1 MTAALILVFVLAYGA
16 IAFEGPLRVNKSAA
30 ALMGAGLMWIVYAA
44 ANGNPLQVNQELD
57 RSLVDTAQIA
67 FFLIG
72 VMTVVEVVDAH
83 DGFAVITS
91 RLRTRTLASLT
102 VFITFVTFALSAV
115 LANMTVAIVMV
126 SLARRL
132 VREQPDRL
140 MLAGMIVIAAN
151 AGGAW
156 SPIGDVTTTMLWIG
170 GRVTAS
176 AIVAKL
182 ILPSL
187 VNVLVPLAIVVPRL
201 RGKPILAPERPGD
214 GLEPPNVTTPFERN
228 LMFALG
234 IVALLSVPVF
244 KAVTGLPPFLGTLF
258 ALGVVWGVGDLVHRG
273 KPNEDRERVTIVHA
287 LTRIDMAAIVFFIGI
302 LLAVAT
308 LQHAGVLA
316 DIARWLDVEI
326 GRTDVIV
333 FLFGLLSSIVDNV
346 PMVAAAMGMYD
357 VGTYPPDSFLWEF
370 MAYCTGTG
378 GSILIIGSAAGVAAM
393 GAEKID
399 FIWYLRRFALLALA
413 GYIAGALVYIVQNEF
428 LA

>member
-1 MTAALILVFVLAYGA
+1 MSAALVILFVLAYAA
-16 IAFEGPLRVNKSAA
+16 IALEEPLKVNKSAA
-30 ALMGAGLMWIVYAA
+30 ALIGAGLLWIVYAL
-44 ANGNPLQVNQELD
+44 ANGDPLQFNSQLD

-83 DGFAVITS
+83 DGFVAISS

-102 VFITFVTFALSAV
+102 VVIGLVTFILSAV

-132 VREQPDRL
+132 VREQRDRL
-140 MLAGMIVIAAN
+140 LLAGIIVIASN

-170 GRVTAS
+170 GQVTTG
-176 AIVAKL
+176 AIVARL
-182 ILPSL
+182 FLPSL
-187 VNVLVPLAIVVPRL
+187 VNALVPLAIVAWQL
-201 RGKPILAPERPGD
+201 RGKPILAPDATGQEGPSA
-214 GLEPPNVTTPFERN
+214 TTPFERN
-228 LMFALG
+228 LMFVLG
-234 IVALLSVPVF
+234 IVALLSVPLF

-258 ALGVVWGVGDLVHRG
+258 ALGVIWAVGDLIHRG
-273 KPNEDRERVTIVHA
+273 KADEERRQITIVEA

-316 DIARWLDVEI
+316 AIARWLNSTI
-326 GRTDVIV
+326 GRVDVIV
-333 FLFGLLSSIVDNV
+333 LVFGLLSSIVDNV
-346 PMVAAAMGMYD
+346 PMVAAAMGMYPLSA
-357 VGTYPPDSFLWEF
+357 YPPDSFLWEF

-399 FIWYLRRFALLALA
+399 FIWYLRRFALLALT
-413 GYIAGALVYIVQNEF
+413 GYVAGALVYALQNEV
-428 LA
+428 LS

>member
-1 MTAALILVFVLAYGA
+1 MTAALIIVFVLTYAA
-16 IAFEGPLRVNKSAA
+16 IALEERIKVNKSAA
-30 ALMGAGLMWIVYAA
+30 ALLGAGLMWIVYALSL
-44 ANGNPLQVNQELD
+44 GNSPQVNDELN

-91 RLRTRTLASLT
+91 RLRARSLGKLT
-102 VFITFVTFALSAV
+102 VLITLITFVLSAV

-126 SLARRL
+126 SLVRRL
-132 VREQPDRL
+132 VREQRDRL
-140 MLAGMIVIAAN
+140 MLAGMIVIASN

-170 GRVTAS
+170 GRVTTG
-176 AIVAKL
+176 AIVGKL
-182 ILPSL
+182 ILPSIA
-187 VNVLVPLAIVVPRL
+187 NMLVPLAVVAWSQ
-201 RGKPILAPERPGD
+201 RGKPVVAPEGD
-214 GLEPPNVTTPFERN
+214 ANAAPADSTAFERN

-234 IVALLSVPVF
+234 LAGLLAVPVF

-258 ALGVVWGVGDLVHRG
+258 ALGVIWAVGDLIHRH
-273 KPNEDRERVTIVHA
+273 KDHEERRPVTIVHA
-287 LTRIDMAAIVFFIGI
+287 LTRIDMAAIVFFVGI

-308 LQHAGVLA
+308 LDHAGVLSA
-316 DIARWLDVEI
+316 IARWLQAEI
-326 GRTDVIV
+326 GRTDLIV
-333 FLFGLLSSIVDNV
+333 LVFGLVSAVVDNV

-399 FIWYLRRFALLALA
+399 FMWYLRRFGGLALA
-413 GYIAGALVYIVQNEF
+413 GYLAGALVYIGQ
-428 LA
+428 AHAIS

>member
-1 MTAALILVFVLAYGA
+1 MTAALIIVFVAAYAA
-16 IAFEGPLRVNKSAA
+16 IAFEEPLRINKTAA
-30 ALMGAGLMWIVYAA
+30 ALVGAGLLWTIYAV
-44 ANGNPLQVNQELD
+44 ANGNPRQFNDQLD
-57 RSLVDTAQIA
+57 HSLVDTAQIA

-83 DGFAVITS
+83 DGFAAITS
-91 RLRTRTLASLT
+91 RLRTRTLAGLT
-102 VFITFVTFALSAV
+102 VFITLVTFALSAV
-115 LANMTVAIVMV
+115 LANLTVAIVMI

-132 VREQPDRL
+132 VSEQRDRL
-140 MLAGMIVIAAN
+140 MLAGMIVIASN

-170 GRVTAS
+170 GQVTTG
-176 AIVAKL
+176 AIVTRL

-187 VNVLVPLAIVVPRL
+187 VNVLVPLAFVAWRQ
-201 RGKPILAPERPGD
+201 RGKPILAPEHQREEPG
-214 GLEPPNVTTPFERN
+214 GTSAFERN

-244 KAVTGLPPFLGTLF
+244 KAATGLPPFLGTLF
-258 ALGVVWGVGDLVHRG
+258 ALGVLWAVGDLLHRG
-273 KPNEDRERVTIVHA
+273 KDRDDRRRVTIVEA

-316 DIARWLDVEI
+316 DLARWLDVTL
-326 GRTDVIV
+326 GRTDLIV
-333 FLFGLLSSIVDNV
+333 LVFGLLSAIVDNV
-346 PMVAAAMGMYD
+346 PMVAAAMGMYPMS
-357 VGTYPPDSFLWEF
+357 TYPTDSFLWEF

-378 GSILIIGSAAGVAAM
+378 GSILIIGSAAGIAAM

-399 FIWYLRRFALLALA
+399 FMWYLRRFALLALV
-413 GYIAGALVYIVQNEF
+413 GYLAGAAVYIVQGEM